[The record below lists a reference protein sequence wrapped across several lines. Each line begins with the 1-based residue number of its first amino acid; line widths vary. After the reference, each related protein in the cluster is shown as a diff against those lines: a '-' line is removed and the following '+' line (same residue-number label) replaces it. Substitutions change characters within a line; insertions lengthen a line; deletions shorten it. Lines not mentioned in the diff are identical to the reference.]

1 MSVVRVASCRPNPWN
16 RRRPVDPDLRD
27 SIKECGLLQPIVV
40 REMGDGF
47 EIIAGERRWM
57 AAQDLGLEYIAATIL
72 EADDLKARELAL
84 VENCQRENLTPF
96 EEAKE
101 ITVLLE
107 LHHDNVA
114 EVAARLGRSRH
125 YVRSR
130 ARLANLDPGLF
141 EELEFGPENIPVSCQ
156 ELLAK
161 LPADIQKAIAE
172 ETPFAITNLYRLES
186 AVQGLT
192 HRVKF
197 APFDQADCRAC
208 PKRTGFDPDL
218 FGGSSAGIGA
228 EDRCLDRACYAAKE
242 REFVDAVVRREMAF
256 DGTVALVAR
265 DIPLELYAE
274 AKAHKVGILDALFR
288 AEYET
293 CRKDDAGA
301 MKGVIW
307 CGEGVGKALF
317 VRKVASQED
326 AIPLAERRWAWV
338 VEKVCSRLRAMIAE
352 LREGDRGT
360 VQEIVDQI
368 YGGNGEAQLAEL
380 EEQAAEAIGK

>member
-84 VENCQRENLTPF
+84 VENCQRENLTPL

-107 LHHDNVA
+107 LHHGDVA

-172 ETPFAITNLYRLES
+172 ETPFAIPNLYRLES

-197 APFDQADCRAC
+197 APFDQEECRSCA
-208 PKRTGFDPDL
+208 KRTGFDPDL
-218 FGGSSAGIGA
+218 FGGSSTSIGA
-228 EDRCLDRACYAAKE
+228 EDRCLDRQCYAAKE
-242 REFVDAVVRREMAF
+242 REFVDAVVRREMAY

-265 DIPLELYAE
+265 DIPQELYAE
-274 AKAHKVGILDALFR
+274 AKNRKVGILDALFR
-288 AEYET
+288 ADYET
-293 CRKDDAGA
+293 CRKTDEGA
-301 MKGVIW
+301 MRGVIW
-307 CGEGVGKALF
+307 CGEGTGKTLY
-317 VRKVASQED
+317 VRKVASPED

-338 VEKVCSRLRAMIAE
+338 VEKVCSSLRAMIAE